1 MERKHSIKRLKT
13 RAAHLE
19 SCPSLNIDAFL
30 KALARFSARRGSL
43 KTRHS
48 DNGKTFVEASSE
60 LKRMLKGL
68 DNNKIETKV
77 AVFFYQIFE
86 KYLFGLFFFSN
97 SCLRRR
103 NIGQNR
109 VISVIWES
117 SETNMVDLKKVVKI
131 FQFFE
136 SPPPL
141 RENLRSVPVF
151 HPTNKI

>member
-86 KYLFGLFFFSN
+86 KYLFGLFFFQIVA
-97 SCLRRR
+97 CGAEIL
-103 NIGQNR
+103 
-109 VISVIWES
+109 
-117 SETNMVDLKKVVKI
+117 VKI
-131 FQFFE
+131 G
-136 SPPPL
+136 S
-141 RENLRSVPVF
+141 SV
-151 HPTNKI
+151 